1 MHAVQGEGEAIELIP
16 VHTLAPAPTP
26 PPSTPP
32 PSVAKQPLGDPI
44 VTCNSNAVWWA
55 PDQLAFIGAQGNLQV
70 LQMPY
75 GEQLLSVDTH
85 YFLPG
90 KCSCSVASTCPSWK
104 FVFTWSLRLLSIW
117 GFLGVVG
124 GVSGGFATAKGL
136 QMCYNMND
144 RLVMMRCHAS
154 VLLSHL
160 FFVTHT
166 EGFIQKMAFVHK
178 LVMQILSVSDI
189 CKAKLT

>member
-26 PPSTPP
+26 PLSTPP
-32 PSVAKQPLGDPI
+32 PSDAKQPLGDPI

-75 GEQLLSVDTH
+75 GVPVLSVDTH

-90 KCSCSVASTCPSWK
+90 KCSCSIAPTCPSWSADCK
-104 FVFTWSLRLLSIW
+104 QSVEICFHM
-117 GFLGVVG
+117 
-124 GVSGGFATAKGL
+124 VSEAPEYLEGGFAIAKGL
-136 QMCYNMND
+136 QMC
-144 RLVMMRCHAS
+144 
-154 VLLSHL
+154 
-160 FFVTHT
+160 
-166 EGFIQKMAFVHK
+166 
-178 LVMQILSVSDI
+178 
-189 CKAKLT
+189 